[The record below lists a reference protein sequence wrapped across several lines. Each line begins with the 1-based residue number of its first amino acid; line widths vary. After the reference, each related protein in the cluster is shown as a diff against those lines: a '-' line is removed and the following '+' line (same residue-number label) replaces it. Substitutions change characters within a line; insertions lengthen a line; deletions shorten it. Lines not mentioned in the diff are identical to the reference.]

1 MDLASLVLRL
11 EAQTAEY
18 DKKLAQ
24 ATTTLGTFEKR
35 TKATLASVD
44 KAFKGLGAS
53 AVRVIG
59 LLAGGALFRGAVNAT
74 AEAEA
79 SFAQLEAAVN
89 ATGGAAGFTA
99 PQLAKMA
106 GNLQDLTTFSDESVM
121 SMQAVLL
128 QFTRIRGPVFKEAQ
142 QAIVDVAAR
151 MHTDLST
158 AALTVGKALDNPIEG
173 MGALQKAGVRL
184 SESQKQ
190 TIKDM
195 VDVGNV
201 AGAQGLILGE
211 LEKRFAGA
219 ALAARQNFSGA
230 LQAVK
235 NQLGELLEAKGGL
248 PGATANLNELAEVLK
263 DPGVK
268 QGADDIFSALIA
280 GATKYLEVVT
290 KGAAGW
296 KVLLTGRGGND
307 AVDVDN
313 QIRELVR
320 QRDMLA
326 NNGARG
332 ASAMDPSQKAAAIAN
347 FNQQIAV
354 LEARFNGVTD
364 GTLNF
369 DGSLKEVT
377 VTLEKMTEPVTDVG
391 QKVAALHVEFGSMA
405 QDAETALNKIVA
417 SFDKL
422 EDIRFDQFGEKTK
435 EALAKTADESGEAIQ
450 KSLGKW
456 VDVYN
461 VFLDQAARNTQDTIA
476 NTLING
482 FKGGAKGV
490 LQSVGEMIRDITAQL
505 VAADLTKR
513 LFGDVQANGNLSG
526 GWVGTALSAIGA
538 IFGGTRDSGGRGEAG
553 KAYKIGTGAQPE
565 MFVPDQPGHFTPANA
580 QGGGETHVTNNFHFE
595 QPQTRQTQTQVAAAV
610 ARGISAGQRRNG

>member
-1 MDLASLVLRL
+1 MDLASMVLRL

-24 ATTTLGTFEKR
+24 ASTTLKTFESR

-44 KAFKGLGAS
+44 KAFVGLGKS
-53 AVRVIG
+53 ATRFIG
-59 LLAGGALFRGAVNAT
+59 LLAGGALFKGAVSAT
-74 AEAEA
+74 AEAES
-79 SFAQLEAAVN
+79 SFAQLEAAVQ

-106 GNLQDLTTFSDESVM
+106 LNFQDLTTNSDESVM
-121 SMQAVLL
+121 SMQGVLL
-128 QFTRIRGPVFKEAQ
+128 QFTRIRGPIFKEAQ
-142 QAIVDVAAR
+142 QAIIDVAAR
-151 MHTDLST
+151 MKTDLST

-173 MGALQKAGVRL
+173 IGALQKAGLRL
-184 SESQKQ
+184 SDTQKQ

-201 AGAQGLILGE
+201 AGAQGIILGE

-235 NQLGELLEAKGGL
+235 NQLGELLEVKGGL
-248 PGATANLNELAEVLK
+248 PDATKNLNELAEVLK

-268 QGADDIFSALIA
+268 QGADAIFSALIA
-280 GATKYLEVVT
+280 GATKYVELVT
-290 KGAAGW
+290 KGAVGW
-296 KVLLTGRGGND
+296 KILLSGRGGND

-313 QIRELVR
+313 QIAELKR
-320 QRDMLA
+320 QRDMLS

-332 ASAMDPSQKAAAIAN
+332 VSAMDPAQKAAGIAS
-347 FNQQIAV
+347 FNQQIAM
-354 LEARFNGVTD
+354 LEARFNGITD

-377 VTLEKMTEPVTDVG
+377 VTLEKMTDPVTDVG
-391 QKVAALHVEFGSMA
+391 QKIAALHINFGSMA
-405 QDAETALNKIVA
+405 EEAQTAVNKIVS
-417 SFDKL
+417 SFDHL

-450 KSLGKW
+450 KSLSKW

-476 NTLING
+476 QTLVDG
-482 FKGGAKGV
+482 FKGGADGV
-490 LQSVGEMIRDITAQL
+490 LKSVGEMIRNIVAQI

-513 LFGDVQANGNLSG
+513 LFGDVQQNGNLSG
-526 GWVGTALSAIGA
+526 GWVGTALTAIGGY
-538 IFGGTRDSGGRGEAG
+538 FGGTRDSGGRGEAG
-553 KAYKIGTGAQPE
+553 VTYKIGKGAQPE
-565 MFVPDQPGHFTPANA
+565 MFTPDQPGKFTPANQA
-580 QGGGETHVTNNFHFE
+580 GGRPLVVNNSFVLDA
-595 QPQTRQTQTQVAAAV
+595 PTDRRTQTQIAAKVGRAV
-610 ARGISAGQRRNG
+610 GQASRRNG